1 MSKILLQN
9 TIEEHPDDWDIAR
22 FSMLAD
28 ELRRAGHDVVARN
41 RAKRG
46 VDDPVLSRL
55 DELDYDQ
62 LWLMAVDVGDGLTD
76 AEADAIM
83 ATRTPRQSPCPTIT
97 PVPTATISRCSSM
110 VLCMNCCTP
119 T

>member
-1 MSKILLQN
+1 VRTDVEDIAA
-9 TIEEHPDDWDIAR
+9 EHDRGDPEDWDIAR
-22 FSMLAD
+22 FPMLAD

-83 ATRTPRQSPCPTIT
+83 RFRRNGGGS
-97 PVPTATISRCSSM
+97 
-110 VLCMNCCTP
+110 
-119 T
+119 